1 MTRFKYYTI
10 YRCKNCG
17 EYIRVHGKLTSKLVL
32 PSGVHMCCH
41 RPRLVRERH
50 VLISEYK
57 KQDSSQAEHPSDE
70 KGQQKRLADY
80 SE

>member
-17 EYIRVHGKLTSKLVL
+17 EYIRVHGKLASKLVL
-32 PSGVHMCCH
+32 PSGIQMCCH
-41 RPRLVRERH
+41 RPRLVRERQ

-57 KQDSSQAEHPSDE
+57 AEDIASSEQQATE
-70 KGQQKRLADY
+70 KSTQKHLEDF
-80 SE
+80 SK